1 MLYYYYHNR
10 GAFSRDMDTSAPGHF
25 GTGAEMS
32 GHFCTGAELSV
43 RHFGT
48 GAKVSETFQ
57 HRSKCKAYLRNRV
70 LQRSHEIRCLHE
82 RET

>member
-1 MLYYYYHNR
+1 MSTETNFQW
-10 GAFSRDMDTSAPGHF
+10 GTDTSAPGYFGTGAEVSLRHF

-70 LQRSHEIRCLHE
+70 L
-82 RET
+82 